1 MADSGKLNAL
11 ARGVKIMD
19 KRSGRRSSGGFTL
32 VELMITLVLMAILL
46 GIGVGILHGMHDHLF
61 LPRQGTW
68 PQPSL
73 HSALIDNTAPW
84 TQVVTI

>member
-1 MADSGKLNAL
+1 MNSETTISLHL
-11 ARGVKIMD
+11 
-19 KRSGRRSSGGFTL
+19 
-32 VELMITLVLMAILL
+32 AILL

-73 HSALIDNTAPW
+73 NPALIDNTAPW
-84 TQVVTI
+84 TQAVTV